1 MWLFYYFNF
10 EMNYDDLKSKSTCIL
25 LTENINFD
33 KNETKSIM
41 ENSTYSFRETN
52 MWLSSY
58 KSRKLKVKLW
68 WIGARERK
76 QIYAFFLRFVFFFNV
91 LGIEYTFR
99 KYIILKNKKYY
110 FMHFCC
116 LILKSLK
123 AFSMSLSANAC
134 NFKV

>member
-52 MWLSSY
+52 VWLSSY

-76 QIYAFFLRFVFFFNV
+76 QICVFFFKICVFSQCIGYWIHFQKIHYFEEQKILLHALLLLDFEIVESLQYV
-91 LGIEYTFR
+91 L
-99 KYIILKNKKYY
+99 KCK
-110 FMHFCC
+110 C
-116 LILKSLK
+116 LQ
-123 AFSMSLSANAC
+123 F
-134 NFKV
+134 

>member
-52 MWLSSY
+52 VWLSSY
-58 KSRKLKVKLW
+58 KSRKLKVKL
-68 WIGARERK
+68 
-76 QIYAFFLRFVFFFNV
+76 
-91 LGIEYTFR
+91 
-99 KYIILKNKKYY
+99 
-110 FMHFCC
+110 
-116 LILKSLK
+116 
-123 AFSMSLSANAC
+123 
-134 NFKV
+134 